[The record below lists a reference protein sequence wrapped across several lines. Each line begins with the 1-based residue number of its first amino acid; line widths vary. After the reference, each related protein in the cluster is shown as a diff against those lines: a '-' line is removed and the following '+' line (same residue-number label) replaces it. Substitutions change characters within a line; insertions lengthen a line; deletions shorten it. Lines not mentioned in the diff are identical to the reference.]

1 MNTISC
7 DVCFEAFNHTTRSP
21 EIIYNCF
28 HTFCKECVEKLK
40 ECPSCRKKII
50 SYNTNYF
57 LLRLIVEDEE
67 LLKSLRSEISLY
79 VYEHKNLVFD
89 FNELYETK
97 QNEIRA
103 NYHRILNK
111 IKHLYSEFS
120 KYRMKIKNEH
130 IAKHQTFSD
139 SSILRLDKDSLYV
152 MSNFS
157 YVINE
162 ITDDL
167 ELKVTKNSSQCNDI
181 QMKNRLT
188 KECNKLM
195 DAINKHY
202 NTSMA
207 KLAVDKNKD
216 IESLKQKY
224 TDMMTFFIKNNFKQ
238 SIEDALR
245 NMYLIN
251 QFSLEEMQ
259 VMKSKKDDII
269 LQLKQKISDL
279 KQFNTSL

>member
-1 MNTISC
+1 MK
-7 DVCFEAFNHTTRSP
+7 FNQ
-21 EIIYNCF
+21 
-28 HTFCKECVEKLK
+28 
-40 ECPSCRKKII
+40 
-50 SYNTNYF
+50 
-57 LLRLIVEDEE
+57 
-67 LLKSLRSEISLY
+67 
-79 VYEHKNLVFD
+79 
-89 FNELYETK
+89 LYESK
-97 QNEIRA
+97 HKEIRA

-120 KYRMKIKNEH
+120 KYRLNIKNDH
-130 IAKHQTFSD
+130 IAQHQAFVD
-139 SSILRLDKDSLYV
+139 HFILRLDKDSLYT
-152 MSNFS
+152 MSNLT

-245 NMYLIN
+245 NMFLIN